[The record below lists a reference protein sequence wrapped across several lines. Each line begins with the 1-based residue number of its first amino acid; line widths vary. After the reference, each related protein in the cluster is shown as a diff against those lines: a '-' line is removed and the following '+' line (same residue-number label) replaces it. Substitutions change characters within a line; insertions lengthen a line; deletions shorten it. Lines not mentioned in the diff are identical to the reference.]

1 MRLVGAAAA
10 ACVLLGAWL
19 GGNGARAQGAPTGV
33 PPALVEDL
41 VAASRILADQGVVD
55 GFGHVSVRHPG
66 DPNRFLMSRSVAP
79 ALVTPDDVMTF
90 DLDGNAIDPR
100 GRAVFLERFIHAEI
114 YRARADVQAVVHSHS
129 PSVIPFGI
137 ASVPLRATYHI
148 AAFLAAGVPVFDIR
162 AAAGATDLLVRDPAL
177 GRALAASLGDKAV
190 ALMRGH
196 GDVVVGPT
204 LPMAVFR
211 AVYTEVNAR
220 IQAQAM
226 ALGGPLTFL
235 DAAEGEKAGR
245 ALDQIHLRAWE
256 LWKRKVTEA
265 PRGAAPGTP

>member
-1 MRLVGAAAA
+1 MRVVVTAAAFL
-10 ACVLLGAWL
+10 LLGAWL
-19 GGNGARAQGAPTGV
+19 GGQARAQAPASA
-33 PPALVEDL
+33 PAALVEDL

-79 ALVTPDDVMTF
+79 ALVTADDIMEF
-90 DLDGNAIDPR
+90 DLDGTAIDPR

-114 YRARADVQAVVHSHS
+114 YRARPDVQAVVHSHS
-129 PSVIPFGI
+129 PAVIPFGI
-137 ASVPLRATYHI
+137 AQQVPLRPTYHI
-148 AAFLAAGVPVFDIR
+148 AAFLAPGVPVFDIR
-162 AAAGATDLLVRDPAL
+162 AAAGATDMLVRDPAL
-177 GRALAASLGDKAV
+177 GRALAATLGDRAV

-220 IQAQAM
+220 IQSQAM
-226 ALGGPLTFL
+226 ALGAPLTFL
-235 DAAEGEKAGR
+235 DAEEGGKAEK
-245 ALDQIHLRAWE
+245 ALDQIHLRAWD

-265 PRGAAPGTP
+265 GQAAAPPSK